1 MVQNIH
7 YITVDFYVHIQYPI
21 IKIYGRNNKECLISQ
36 TIKCKKKKK
45 SHISMVFFPATL
57 DSKNMAIIK
66 QHHEMDM
73 YT

>member
-1 MVQNIH
+1 ML
-7 YITVDFYVHIQYPI
+7 DFT
-21 IKIYGRNNKECLISQ
+21 NNQ
-36 TIKCKKKKK
+36 MQKKKKK
-45 SHISMVFFPATL
+45 SYFNGFFPATL

>member
-1 MVQNIH
+1 MEETTKNAWFHKQSN
-7 YITVDFYVHIQYPI
+7 
-21 IKIYGRNNKECLISQ
+21 E
-36 TIKCKKKKK
+36 KKKKK
-45 SHISMVFFPATL
+45 SYFNGFFPATL